1 MKTKNSSLTP
11 YSKRLRK
18 DMTPEERKLWFL
30 FLRRLNVTINRQKV
44 FGYFILD
51 FYCASAM
58 LAIEIDGSQHFE
70 DKEKEYDKQR
80 DAYLQSMG
88 ITVLRFTNR
97 DINLLFD
104 EVCDRITTELSKR
117 ISVSLKDS
125 QPD

>member
-30 FLRRLNVTINRQKV
+30 FLRWLNVTINRQKV
-44 FGYFILD
+44 FGYYILD